1 MISMFLF
8 LHTQKIGPSLGRC
21 RGTFVAVP
29 MAMLASSDWTNP
41 GKPWDRTGTAWFLR
55 SHFRGSQKFIE
66 IQYFP
71 DGIVDDDDDDD
82 QPFYLFGGCC
92 KTMAS
97 TSPVNFAAAQPWLC
111 ASRRVTWKMCWNE
124 LARSCQVALPT
135 HPKNE
140 MIMRKT
146 EGQGDPCPKNDPK
159 SASKKWHRKRAGQAD
174 NLCNHRC
181 YMHPRCLTWAR
192 AWAWYKWW
200 PGTNFTT
207 KSLGYNIYIVYIYVY
222 IDIYL

>member
-1 MISMFLF
+1 MISMVFF

-71 DGIVDDDDDDD
+71 DGIVDDDDDVDDDDVDD

-92 KTMAS
+92 KTIAS

-111 ASRRVTWKMCWNE
+111 ASRRVTWKMCWNPKMKWSSE
-124 LARSCQVALPT
+124 RRRARVIRVQKMT
-135 HPKNE
+135 QTQHPKND
-140 MIMRKT
+140 I
-146 EGQGDPCPKNDPK
+146 
-159 SASKKWHRKRAGQAD
+159 ASV
-174 NLCNHRC
+174 
-181 YMHPRCLTWAR
+181 
-192 AWAWYKWW
+192 
-200 PGTNFTT
+200 PGRLIIFATT
-207 KSLGYNIYIVYIYVY
+207 DVICTHAV
-222 IDIYL
+222 